1 MCQVPR
7 LGVESELQL
16 SYVTATAMLDP
27 SLICKLHHSP
37 QHLPIITQWVR
48 PGIEPMSSWTLV
60 GFINHWAT
68 MGTPLGNLVLVDT
81 EAIQAEV
88 WNVLFGFWWIL
99 IFLCPLRKKP
109 RGIQVTLRV
118 WGFLTQWKVS
128 ISSLSAFREQSTSG
142 SGRSRNSKMV
152 FPSELNLVDFSF

>member
-7 LGVESELQL
+7 LGIESELQL
-16 SYVTATAMLDP
+16 SYVTATAILDP

-37 QHLPIITQWVR
+37 QYLRILTQWVK
-48 PGIEPMSSWTLV
+48 PGIEPTSSWTLV

-68 MGTPLGNLVLVDT
+68 LGTPLGNLVLVDT
-81 EAIQAEV
+81 EAIQAEI

-109 RGIQVTLRV
+109 RGIQDSESSEFSYSMKSLNFITFCFQRAEHLR
-118 WGFLTQWKVS
+118 FRKVKK
-128 ISSLSAFREQSTSG
+128 F
-142 SGRSRNSKMV
+142 
-152 FPSELNLVDFSF
+152 